1 MADFY
6 SGGDEYS
13 TGKSKINDVYLVHSP
28 LARQT
33 FLDLMISKKPYEV
46 RLSAFHQV
54 VKGLAHLHQHGIMHR
69 DLKPTNMMVVSYQP
83 VHAIIIDYGSATF
96 DTTSVDHYCGT
107 IAYLAPEVLKL
118 KYDKNKHLRHDAYD
132 CRVDI
137 WSMGLSGY
145 QLFFQEPCRWGDKG
159 VNSVVHKDIIRK
171 VKSRTGSMA
180 GVLEKMLSW
189 SSADRPDAA
198 KILQESHIWSKHGD
212 VAANH
217 GEHHELAT
225 PPRVAKRIK
234 P

>member
-33 FLDLMISKKPYEV
+33 LLDLMVSKRPYDV
-46 RLSAFHQV
+46 RLAVFHQV
-54 VKGLAHLHQHGIMHR
+54 IKGLAHLHHHGIMHR

-96 DTTSVDHYCGT
+96 DTTSIDHYCGT
-107 IAYLAPEVLKL
+107 IPYLAPEVLKL
-118 KYDKNKHLRHDAYD
+118 KYEKNRNLRHDAYD
-132 CRVDI
+132 CRVDV

-145 QLFFQEPCRWGDKG
+145 QLFFQEACKWEKG
-159 VNSVVHKDIIRK
+159 VSSAVHKDITRK
-171 VKSRTGSMA
+171 LKSRPGSIA

-189 SSADRPDAA
+189 SSAERPSANEVLQHHKIWAKLGEGDKVAGTDASLSSPATA
-198 KILQESHIWSKHGD
+198 KKLK
-212 VAANH
+212 
-217 GEHHELAT
+217 T
-225 PPRVAKRIK
+225 
-234 P
+234 